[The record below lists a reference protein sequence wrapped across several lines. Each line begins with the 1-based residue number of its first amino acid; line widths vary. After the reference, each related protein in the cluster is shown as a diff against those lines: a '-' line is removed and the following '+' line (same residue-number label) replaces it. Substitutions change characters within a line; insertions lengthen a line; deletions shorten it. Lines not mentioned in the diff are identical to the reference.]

1 MVILGVSTTGPPGR
15 STARGYRQLPPRC
28 RSGGSFVDGQG
39 AARIADGSLSTVESV
54 VARRCDL
61 TVPQAYGRRMERN
74 QLAHLLDRTD
84 HASSACRTALLCGAD
99 FTLWDGTTPASRMVP
114 AYERRQAQ
122 TLATGA
128 ATLGLD
134 EALDTLREAGV
145 TGVRLAQVN
154 VSDPPYVFMVFLAGD
169 PASVITCFGVSQAAR
184 A

>member
-1 MVILGVSTTGPPGR
+1 MVILGASTTGPPGR
-15 STARGYRQLPPRC
+15 STARAYRQFPSRC
-28 RSGGSFVDGQG
+28 RWGGPFVDGQR
-39 AARIADGSLSTVESV
+39 AARIAVAHCPLWSPSLLGDVT
-54 VARRCDL
+54 L

-169 PASVITCFGVSQAAR
+169 PASVITCFGVSQAVR